1 VLDDAVVDFVFVAMI
16 DVVEQV
22 KVLLFI
28 WNVGKLEWFFLIFFS
43 FLTQVPH
50 VMLFSVLSQKKRK
63 FLRRNLLTTKER
75 QKSEK
80 NNDVYIA
87 CSV

>member
-1 VLDDAVVDFVFVAMI
+1 VLEDAVVDFVFVAMI

-28 WNVGKLEWFFLIFFS
+28 WNVGKLECFFLIFFS

-50 VMLFSVLSQKKRK
+50 SILLPVL
-63 FLRRNLLTTKER
+63 
-75 QKSEK
+75 
-80 NNDVYIA
+80 
-87 CSV
+87 